1 MSDSEH
7 RAIKLLSLPSIERN
21 FPLVFGNG
29 MQIPQLKVACARCHT
44 QYPPSSLHGQ
54 ITNEDDSA
62 FVIEAA
68 AICITCNS
76 VAHFCIKASDDQ
88 SFSMKHE
95 GEWLKF
101 MQKGR
106 AVDEQVEADEKAE
119 PENMNP
125 GKRVDRSYASLK
137 ILWALVYIVSVHPAL
152 TLILAG
158 DKHDYSGFLMNN
170 ACLCV
175 IGYACSTVLAVRTS
189 KHKRIN
195 R

>member
-7 RAIKLLSLPSIERN
+7 RAVKLLSLPSIDRH
-21 FPLVFGNG
+21 FPLVFSNG

-44 QYPPSSLHGQ
+44 QYSLSSLHGQ
-54 ITNEDDSA
+54 ISKEDDSSY
-62 FVIEAA
+62 VIEAA
-68 AICITCNS
+68 AICVTCNS

-101 MQKGR
+101 MQKGQ
-106 AVDEQVEADEKAE
+106 AVDDQSEADEQAE
-119 PENMNP
+119 PAKTKPE
-125 GKRVDRSYASLK
+125 KRLERSYALLK

-152 TLILAG
+152 NLILAG

-175 IGYACSTVLAVRTS
+175 IGYACSTILAVRTS
-189 KHKRIN
+189 KQKTH
-195 R
+195 